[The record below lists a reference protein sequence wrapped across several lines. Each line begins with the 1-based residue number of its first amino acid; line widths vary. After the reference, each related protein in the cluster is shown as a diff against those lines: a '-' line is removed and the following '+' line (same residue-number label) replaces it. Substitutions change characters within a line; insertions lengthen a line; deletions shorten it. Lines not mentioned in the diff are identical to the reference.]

1 MMFVLRKQFKSI
13 SAKMS
18 GVNSASSRMIFLK
31 KFMTLIRI
39 LSEKLASD
47 TIEAIYLFI
56 TEKNLGDMRHDR

>member
-1 MMFVLRKQFKSI
+1 
-13 SAKMS
+13 
-18 GVNSASSRMIFLK
+18 MIFLK

-47 TIEAIYLFI
+47 TIEAIYLLI